1 MGNGDDDNKL
11 VFFKDAFCRWMLI
24 ALGVGILACVICQ
37 APELSLTHIGSF
49 KSPIQIDAIRI
60 ILAAPIGLVLASFL
74 LWRLADQSKT
84 RASSLTAPDRTAMT
98 IVFGLFAIAHLF
110 LWSRFFLLLAPAGV
124 SPNCLERSG
133 FRMFVQSFGG
143 ETQSCHV
150 MSSAKAINP
159 TAWFFVNPV
168 PLQAWGNTF
177 LVIIALYFLFRA
189 WNSWSKPSGVA

>member
-1 MGNGDDDNKL
+1 MGDGNDDNKL
-11 VFFKDAFCRWMLI
+11 VFFRDTFCRWMVT
-24 ALGVGILACVICQ
+24 ALAVTLLACVVCQ
-37 APELSLTHIGSF
+37 APELSLTHISSF

-60 ILAAPIGLVLASFL
+60 ILAAPLGLVLVSFL

-84 RASSLTAPDRTAMT
+84 RASSLAAPDRTAMT
-98 IVFGLFAIAHLF
+98 VVFGLLAIAHLF

-124 SPNCLERSG
+124 SPNCLERLG
-133 FRMFVQSFGG
+133 FRTFVQSFGG

-168 PLQAWGNTF
+168 SLQAWGNTI
-177 LVIIALYFLFRA
+177 LVIIALFFLSRA
-189 WNSWSKPSGVA
+189 WLSWSKPSAA